1 MYESYSKQALPDK
14 LYRELIGSA
23 LCVFNANNQFVIEN
37 ILRFDE
43 TRNINWRS
51 LIDKSS
57 TAVKDIISETIISED
72 CNEIQ
77 DLFYEIIKMRNRII
91 HSFQITIDDKQMLG
105 TKEKEKD
112 GGKIFVID
120 ENYLMKFIKLNEILS
135 EKLHDLRG
143 F

>member
-1 MYESYSKQALPDK
+1 
-14 LYRELIGSA
+14 
-23 LCVFNANNQFVIEN
+23 
-37 ILRFDE
+37 
-43 TRNINWRS
+43 
-51 LIDKSS
+51 
-57 TAVKDIISETIISED
+57 
-72 CNEIQ
+72 
-77 DLFYEIIKMRNRII
+77 MRNRII